1 VKFYAI
7 FFLAL
12 FEEKLNKLLGWLTL
26 AGYPV
31 GYPGSGPTGYP
42 AVQFG
47 NRPDTGYQKRP
58 DYPAGRIT
66 GASLILSAPT
76 KCALELLQ
84 QAS

>member
-26 AGYPV
+26 A
-31 GYPGSGPTGYP
+31 GPTGYP